1 MPSSLV
7 SACVF
12 CAGLLFGTGASPWP
26 GFSAEVGLAYATAA
40 RGTDLPNG
48 QKDVSD
54 TTPKFLL
61 IGAGQAREAAAGLG
75 AGTPAAEWRLQV
87 ALAPSHDEQE
97 QTPFTTSNVSATGTG
112 RYENFTLEA
121 RLPIGE
127 KYSLE
132 AGWERR
138 THKAT
143 DLVSLGGERHVFGEE
158 RTLNAER
165 VDLGLG
171 VRRRWHGFEAAVTV
185 RATRPAASTAT
196 SATFRIAGDWIA
208 GAAVEARMRRGPW
221 TAWVRGER
229 VSGNIPV
236 HEESAPDFVSFNTS
250 PRATFDAYQAGAIYS
265 RGRTDVLVSGTVDR
279 SRLPFISFAPLGV
292 ETAAFGQGMHP
303 DSSARQYFALL
314 SVREQVGRGVRVR
327 AFLRLGYGDETV
339 VLSDPTGAR
348 PDQRIDVKSSG
359 VFGSGI
365 SRGLGSPQVTLGL
378 GAEFKLN

>member
-1 MPSSLV
+1 M
-7 SACVF
+7 
-12 CAGLLFGTGASPWP
+12 
-26 GFSAEVGLAYATAA
+26 
-40 RGTDLPNG
+40 
-48 QKDVSD
+48 
-54 TTPKFLL
+54 
-61 IGAGQAREAAAGLG
+61 
-75 AGTPAAEWRLQV
+75 

-121 RLPIGE
+121 RLPVGV
-127 KYSLE
+127 KYSIE
-132 AGWERR
+132 AAWDRR

-171 VRRRWHGFEAAVTV
+171 VRRRWQGFEAAVTL

-196 SATFRIAGDWIA
+196 SATFRIAGDWIS
-208 GAAVEARMRRGPW
+208 GAAVEARMRTGPVDGLGPGR
-221 TAWVRGER
+221 ARVGDDSGPRGER
-229 VSGNIPV
+229 SGFRV
-236 HEESAPDFVSFNTS
+236 LQHVA
-250 PRATFDAYQAGAIYS
+250 RATFDAYQARRNYS
-265 RGRTDVLVSGTVDR
+265 RGRTDVLISGTVDR
-279 SRLPFISFAPLGV
+279 SRLPFVSFAPLGV

-303 DSSARQYFALL
+303 ESTARQYFAFL

-327 AFLRLGYGDETV
+327 AFLRLGYGDETI
-339 VLSDPTGAR
+339 VLSDPTGSR

>member
-12 CAGLLFGTGASPWP
+12 CAGLLFGTGTSPWA
-26 GFSAEVGLAYATAA
+26 GFSAEIGLAYATAA
-40 RGTDLPNG
+40 RGTDLANG

-61 IGAGQAREAAAGLG
+61 AGFGQAREAAPGLG
-75 AGTPAAEWRLQV
+75 AGTPAAEWRLRV

-97 QTPFTTSNVSATGTG
+97 QTPFTTSNVAATGTG
-112 RYENFTLEA
+112 RYENFSLEG
-121 RLPIGE
+121 RLPLGE

-132 AGWERR
+132 AGWDRR

-158 RTLNAER
+158 RALNAER

-171 VRRRWHGFEAAVTV
+171 FRRRWEGFEVALTA

-196 SATFRIAGDWIA
+196 SATFRIAGDWMA
-208 GAAVEARMRRGPW
+208 GAGVEARMRRGAW
-221 TAWVRGER
+221 AAWVRGER
-229 VSGNIPV
+229 VSGSIPV
-236 HEESAPDFVSFNTS
+236 HEESAPDFVSFNTK
-250 PRATFDAYQAGAIYS
+250 PRATFDAWQAGAIYEH
-265 RGRTDVLVSGTVDR
+265 GKTDVLVSGTLDR
-279 SRLPFISFAPLGV
+279 SRLPFVSFAPLGI
-292 ETAAFGQGMHP
+292 ETAAFGTGMHP
-303 DSSARQYFALL
+303 DSSARQFFALL
-314 SVREQVGRGVRVR
+314 SVREQVGRGVRLR

-348 PDQRIDVKSSG
+348 SDQRIDVKSSG
-359 VFGSGI
+359 VFGSGL
-365 SRGLGSPQVTLGL
+365 SRTLGSPQVTLGL